1 MNSNNEDRRIKIYK
15 TNFQIPLHFC
25 YSNYNYLFKNYFF
38 YEEKYHFIIK
48 MNINNSCTSEN
59 NYQIN
64 CQTKKLEIE
73 RYDDYLGDYL
83 LICKGNI
90 DTNVYNIKHFGGH
103 IEIRYKIGELSLQKL
118 EVGLLNPS
126 NFIIYSPKGYF

>member
-1 MNSNNEDRRIKIYK
+1 
-15 TNFQIPLHFC
+15 
-25 YSNYNYLFKNYFF
+25 
-38 YEEKYHFIIK
+38 

-126 NFIIYSPKGYF
+126 NFIIYSPRDILEVNSFEYIFSNSNYIFKFYRKSLNKKK